1 MGDKYLELANSKF
14 GKTLLSTVGLPEPV
28 ALHRQNFDS
37 PHRLSLKVLMASSSG
52 AVFSDSVRTALEG
65 TQVEFVSEDIAD
77 SCSLIFD
84 ASGIKNAQQSI
95 EIYNYFNA
103 NLSRLAH
110 CGRVVV
116 IAHKPSA
123 IEDVDYAMVQRG
135 LVGFIKSVAKEIGRK
150 GATANLLYIDRGGE
164 PSLAAPLRFLL
175 SPGSAFTTGQIL
187 TACAPVTELRG
198 HWYSPLEDKRVVVT
212 GAARGIGL
220 AISQVLARDGATV
233 IGIDVPQAKDKLDDA
248 MHGLG
253 GQALAL
259 DITADDAPQI
269 ITDFCKQQGDKLQG
283 IVHNAGV
290 TRDKMLSRMAEHQWQ
305 LLMQV
310 NLDSVQRIN
319 RALLDT
325 SLLDQGGRIVGIAS
339 ISGIA
344 GNVGQTN
351 YGFSKS
357 AIIGMVESMAQ
368 PCAERGITV
377 NGVAP
382 GFIETQMTAAI
393 PFATRQLGRR
403 LSSLGQGGLPVD
415 VAEAIGFFLSPQA
428 AGVTGNMLRVCGQS
442 LLGA

>member
-1 MGDKYLELANSKF
+1 MGDKYLELANSKL
-14 GKTLLSTVGLPEPV
+14 GKTLLSTIGLPEPV
-28 ALHRQNFDS
+28 TLQRQGFDS
-37 PHRLSLKVLMASSSG
+37 PHKFSRKVLMESSSG
-52 AVFSDSVRTALEG
+52 AVFSDLVKVAVDA
-65 TQVEFVSEDIAD
+65 TQIEFVTEDSSD
-77 SCSLIFD
+77 NCSLIFD

-103 NLSRLAH
+103 NLSKLAR

-123 IEDVDYAMVQRG
+123 LEDTDYATVQRG

-150 GATANLLYIDRGGE
+150 GATANLLYVDRGGE
-164 PSLAAPLRFLL
+164 ASIAAPLRFLL
-175 SPGSAFTTGQIL
+175 SPGSAFATGQIL
-187 TACAPVTELRG
+187 TACAPVTELQG
-198 HWYSPLEDKRVVVT
+198 DWHSPLKDKRVVVT

-220 AISQVLARDGATV
+220 AISQVLTRDGAKV
-233 IGIDVPQAKDKLDDA
+233 IGIDVPQAKDQLDEA
-248 MHGLG
+248 MQQLG

-259 DITADDAPQI
+259 DITADDAPQT
-269 ITDFCKQQGDKLQG
+269 ITNFCEQQGDKLHG

-319 RALLDT
+319 RALLET
-325 SLLDQGGRIVGIAS
+325 SLLDQGGRIIGIAS

-368 PCAERGITV
+368 SCGERGITV

-403 LSSLGQGGLPVD
+403 LSSLGQGGLPQD
-415 VAEAIGFFLSPQA
+415 VAEAIAFFLSPQA
-428 AGVTGNMLRVCGQS
+428 AGVNGNLLRICGQS

>member
-1 MGDKYLELANSKF
+1 MGDKYLELANSKL

-28 ALHRQNFDS
+28 ALQRQAFDS

-52 AVFSDSVRTALEG
+52 AVFSDSVRAALEA
-65 TQVEFVSEDIAD
+65 TQVELVSDDGAEK
-77 SCSLIFD
+77 CSLIFD
-84 ASGIKNAQQSI
+84 ASGIKNARQSI
-95 EIYNYFNA
+95 EIYNYFKSNI
-103 NLSRLAH
+103 SRLAR
-110 CGRVVV
+110 CGRVVI
-116 IAHKPSA
+116 IAQKPSSL
-123 IEDVDYAMVQRG
+123 EDPDYATVQRG

-164 PSLAAPLRFLL
+164 PSMAAPLRFLL

-187 TACAPVTELRG
+187 TACAPVSALQG
-198 HWYSPLEDKRVVVT
+198 DWLKPLKNKRIVVT

-233 IGIDVPQAKDKLDDA
+233 IGIDVPQAQSQLDEA
-248 MHGLG
+248 MQQLG
-253 GQALAL
+253 GQSLAL

-269 ITDFCKQQGDKLQG
+269 ITDFCNQQGDKLQG
-283 IVHNAGV
+283 IVHNAGI

-325 SLLDQGGRIVGIAS
+325 SLLDQGGRIIGIAS

-368 PCAERGITV
+368 PCGQRGITV
-377 NGVAP
+377 NAVAP

-428 AGVTGNMLRVCGQS
+428 AGVNGNIIRVCGQS